1 MKFKKKKKKK
11 KKNDNCKK
19 RIKYNFFT
27 KKKQECNKVVIKK
40 VPKTSVEH
48 IKGNEKF
55 YFYLYLLGI

>member
-1 MKFKKKKKKK
+1 M
-11 KKNDNCKK
+11 
-19 RIKYNFFT
+19 T
-27 KKKQECNKVVIKK
+27 SAKQECNKVVIKK